1 MRLNELFE
9 YKLFKSDA
17 RFKIYVNPSASDIR
31 AILRN
36 SYILSK
42 LPDIDLD
49 MPIAALDDMEDEYV
63 HHGGNIHSLDYPL
76 RGVVI
81 NGTVYIVDSHDAD
94 HEDLNRTLR
103 NQGIKGAD
111 SIPIT
116 IEKQTGAPRKD
127 LEDYMISASQVK
139 VDILKHIPAIA
150 RMKMPIGVW
159 K

>member
-9 YKLFKSDA
+9 YRLFKNNA
-17 RFKIYVNPSASDIR
+17 GFKIYVNPSAGDIR

-42 LPDIDLD
+42 LQDIDTGD
-49 MPIAALDDMEDEYV
+49 PIALDSMEDEYV
-63 HHGGNIHSLDYPL
+63 HYGGNIHSLDYPL
-76 RGVVI
+76 RGVII
-81 NGTVYIVDSHDAD
+81 NGTVYIVDSYDAD

-103 NQGIKGAD
+103 NQGIKSAD
-111 SIPIT
+111 NIPIT

-127 LEDYMISASQVK
+127 LEDYMVSASQVK